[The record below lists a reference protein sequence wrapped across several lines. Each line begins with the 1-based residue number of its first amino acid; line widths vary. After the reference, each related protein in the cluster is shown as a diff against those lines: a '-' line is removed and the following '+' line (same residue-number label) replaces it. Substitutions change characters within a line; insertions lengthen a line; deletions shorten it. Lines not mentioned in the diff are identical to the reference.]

1 MMGFHI
7 VVCIKSV
14 TLAAPKEQM
23 VRTDDTS
30 ELNPYDRPVLEA
42 ALRLKEIYGGLVTA
56 LSMGPE
62 ASLSALSE
70 ARAMG
75 VDREVLICDP
85 ALAGSDTLATSTAL
99 GAALQKLAPFDLVF
113 FGVRT
118 ADSDTGQVG
127 PQTSVLLGIP
137 FVAMVHH
144 MELHNMEW
152 EKGVFRVERIA
163 DHFMEKFEVGTPAAF
178 TIHPGAFDPRD
189 MELSGIGR
197 AFESQ
202 RIERWNLADL
212 GLTMDLVGDAG
223 SPTRVL
229 SMKRVK
235 KTKKCEFLKGDA
247 REQADELMKR
257 LSASGAIGV

>member
-1 MMGFHI
+1 M
-7 VVCIKSV
+7 VCVKSV
-14 TLAAPKEQM
+14 ILSVPEEQ
-23 VRTDDTS
+23 VFRTEETT
-30 ELNPYDRPVLEA
+30 ELNPFDRPALEA
-42 ALRLKEIYGGLVTA
+42 ALRLKALHGGHVTA

-62 ASLSALSE
+62 SSLSALSE

-75 VDREVLICDP
+75 VDREVLISDR

-99 GAALQKLAPFDLVF
+99 GAGLQKLAPFDLVF

-137 FVAMVHH
+137 FVSMVRV
-144 MELHNMEW
+144 MGW
-152 EKGVFRVERIA
+152 QKDVFRVERVA
-163 DHFMEKFEVGTPAAF
+163 DHFVEAYEVPVPAAF
-178 TIHPGAFDPRD
+178 TIHPGAFEPRD
-189 MELSGIGR
+189 VGLSGIGR
-197 AFESQ
+197 AFESD
-202 RIERWNLADL
+202 RVERWSLSDL
-212 GLTMDLVGDAG
+212 GLTPDQVGDAG

-235 KTKKCEFLKGDA
+235 ETKKCEFLKGEA

-257 LSASGAIGV
+257 LSDSGAIGA